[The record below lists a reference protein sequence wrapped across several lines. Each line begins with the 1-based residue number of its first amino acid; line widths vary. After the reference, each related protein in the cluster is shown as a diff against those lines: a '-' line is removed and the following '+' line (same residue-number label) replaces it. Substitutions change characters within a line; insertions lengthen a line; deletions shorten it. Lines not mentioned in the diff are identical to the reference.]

1 MKLVLARKILTSE
14 STIGELR
21 IDGKYECLT
30 LENGVRET
38 KRNGE
43 TAIPY
48 GTYKLK
54 ITKSR
59 KLDRNMP
66 KLVDVP
72 EFPRTLIHW
81 GDIEA
86 EAKGSILV
94 GQTSGRDVF
103 CRNKMAFNTLF
114 AKLSEA
120 AAAKE
125 DILIDIVRE

>member
-1 MKLVLARKILTSE
+1 MKLILARKILTSD

-30 LENGVRET
+30 FEDGVRES
-38 KRNGE
+38 KRTGE
-43 TAIPY
+43 AAIPY
-48 GTYKLK
+48 GTYKIK
-54 ITKSR
+54 ITRSK

-72 EFPRTLIHW
+72 DYSRILIHW
-81 GDIEA
+81 GDVEVDA
-86 EAKGSILV
+86 EGCILV
-94 GQTSGRDVF
+94 GQTSGKDGFGRS
-103 CRNKMAFNTLF
+103 KMAFNTLF

-125 DILIDIVRE
+125 DISIDIVKG